1 MYSKT
6 LFSILWGKF
15 LASVE
20 SASWSEIFVGFA
32 KFFSALV
39 IGASLCDISMAADT
53 FVAVYR
59 WADYALLKFLGA
71 FLLVFGGRWYIS
83 PVLGLFDSLRAEFAS
98 FSRGVSED
106 PLFYGVPVVELV
118 EYMFSGRGF
127 VRSEVER
134 RFGIPRNKFD
144 EMAKKLDDVRVF
156 VRGSNNARVI
166 NPEMSRADIS
176 SILFR
181 AAESGEVRPLIR
193 EVKNGY
199 THAPSMPELRSSSG
213 FVTRPLSDFRVSAS

>member
-32 KFFSALV
+32 KFFCALV
-39 IGASLCDISMAADT
+39 IGASLCDISTAADT
-53 FVAVYR
+53 FFAFYR
-59 WADYALLKFLGA
+59 WADYAVVKFLVA

-83 PVLGLFDSLRAEFAS
+83 PVLGLFDSLRAEFEVV
-98 FSRGVSED
+98 SRGNSED
-106 PLFYGVPVVELV
+106 PLFYGIPVVELV
-118 EYMFSGRGF
+118 EYMFEGRGF

-134 RFGIPRNKFD
+134 RFGISRNKFD
-144 EMAKKLDDVRVF
+144 EMAKKLDDVSVF
-156 VRGSNNARVI
+156 VRGANNARVP
-166 NPEMSRADIS
+166 NPDMSRADIS

-193 EVKNGY
+193 EVKNGFSH
-199 THAPSMPELRSSSG
+199 TPSMPSLRSSSG
-213 FVTRPLSDFRVSAS
+213 FVTRPLADFRASAS